1 MQSRESLARE
11 VAGRGKYAPL
21 FRHLCA
27 LEVHRWRA
35 TFADVE
41 ALLGFAL
48 PNSAR
53 VHRPWWANETNGG
66 HSHALAWQ
74 AAGWRTSAVDMLA
87 ESLVFERLDA
97 APAVARGARVLA
109 IDEIFPP
116 HDFGPWP
123 EGLSMRR
130 EQLYGDEGR

>member
-1 MQSRESLARE
+1 MQSWERLARE

-21 FRHLCA
+21 YRHLCA
-27 LEVHRWRA
+27 LEAHRWRA

-53 VHRPWWANETNGG
+53 VHRPWWANEANGG

-74 AAGWRTSAVDMLA
+74 AAGWRTSAVDLRA
-87 ESLVFERLDA
+87 ESLVFERLEATPA
-97 APAVARGARVLA
+97 AERRRRTLA

-123 EGLSMRR
+123 TGFSMRR
-130 EQLYGDEGR
+130 EQL

>member
-1 MQSRESLARE
+1 MREGLARE
-11 VAGRGKYAPL
+11 VAARGKYAPL

-27 LEVHRWRA
+27 LEVRQWRT
-35 TFADVE
+35 TFADIE
-41 ALLGFAL
+41 SLLGFAL

-53 VHRPWWANETNGG
+53 IHRPWWANQINGG

-74 AAGWRTSAVDMLA
+74 AAGWRTSRVDLHA
-87 ESLVFERLDA
+87 ESLIFERLEAGPSAKHD
-97 APAVARGARVLA
+97 PRMLT

-123 EGLSMRR
+123 KGFSMSR

>member
-1 MQSRESLARE
+1 MRERLARE
-11 VAGRGKYAPL
+11 AAARGKYAAL

-27 LEVHRWRA
+27 LEARHWRA
-35 TFADVE
+35 TFADIE
-41 ALLGFAL
+41 SLLGFAL

-53 VHRPWWANETNGG
+53 IHRPWWANQTNGG

-74 AAGWRTSAVDMLA
+74 AAGWRTSRVDLLA
-87 ESLVFERLDA
+87 ESLIFERLAA
-97 APAVARGARVLA
+97 APSAERDRRAFA

-123 EGLSMRR
+123 KGFSMGR

>member
-11 VAGRGKYAPL
+11 VARRGKYAPL

-53 VHRPWWANETNGG
+53 VHRPWWANEANGG

-74 AAGWRTSAVDMLA
+74 AAGWRTSAVDLRA
-87 ESLVFERLDA
+87 ESLVFERLGA
-97 APAVARGARVLA
+97 APAAERGQRVLA

-123 EGLSMRR
+123 EGLSMSR